1 MIYKTYLSRV
11 REYGKGSDINSL
23 PFLIKLYEKGK
34 DGDMQRD
41 DFINEFGLYSRIQDH
56 LMFLGNY
63 DNMVAISVIL
73 ILYQKN
79 RKRESYDYFHSE
91 VQYFSETMC
100 CETRKIKRSNDC
112 YILMENARPI
122 GTYRE
127 VVTLRAKDLELMYLT
142 LLPKFEYIIANFDK
156 IYQGVGD
163 KMQVTNF
170 IKPFMI
176 EIGMKSLIFQPGI
189 NKTFTDELAPTI
201 DMFMNGNES
210 NKISMSF
217 NQVYSFMYL
226 IRRFNLFEYA
236 ANMMNYLGRPPAG
249 TNLIDMVDSRNYN
262 QVEAIQFSDPT
273 KRRFIG
279 GTERKKSY
287 FSTHDG
293 NKNEK

>member
-1 MIYKTYLSRV
+1 
-11 REYGKGSDINSL
+11 
-23 PFLIKLYEKGK
+23 
-34 DGDMQRD
+34 
-41 DFINEFGLYSRIQDH
+41 
-56 LMFLGNY
+56 
-63 DNMVAISVIL
+63 
-73 ILYQKN
+73 
-79 RKRESYDYFHSE
+79 
-91 VQYFSETMC
+91 
-100 CETRKIKRSNDC
+100 
-112 YILMENARPI
+112 MENARHI

-176 EIGMKSLIFQPGI
+176 EIGTKSLIFQPGI
-189 NKTFTDELAPTI
+189 NKTFTDELAPTV

-210 NKISMSF
+210 NRISMSF

-236 ANMMNYLGRPPAG
+236 ATMMNYLGRSPAG
-249 TNLIDMVDSRNYN
+249 TNMIDMVDSRNYN
-262 QVEAIQFSDPT
+262 QVEATAFNDPN

-279 GTERKKSY
+279 DSDRKKSY
-287 FSTHDG
+287 FMTHDG
-293 NKNEK
+293 SKNEK

>member
-1 MIYKTYLSRV
+1 MH
-11 REYGKGSDINSL
+11 
-23 PFLIKLYEKGK
+23 
-34 DGDMQRD
+34 RD

-56 LMFLGNY
+56 LMFLGNNE
-63 DNMVAISVIL
+63 NMVVVSVIL

-79 RKRESYDYFHSE
+79 RKRDNYEYFHSE
-91 VQYFSETMC
+91 VQYFSETML
-100 CETRKIKRSNDC
+100 CETRKIKRNNDC

-156 IYQGVGD
+156 IYQGIGD

-170 IKPFMI
+170 VKPFMI
-176 EIGMKSLIFQPGI
+176 EIGNKSLIFQPGI
-189 NKTFTDELAPTI
+189 NKTFTDELAPAI
-201 DMFMNGNES
+201 DMFMNGKEENRV
-210 NKISMSF
+210 SMSF

-226 IRRFNLFEYA
+226 IRRFNIFEYS

-249 TNLIDMVDSRNYN
+249 TNLIDMVDNRNYN
-262 QVEAIQFSDPT
+262 QVEAMNFSDPT

-279 GTERKKSY
+279 EDRDRKMSY
-287 FSTHDG
+287 FMTNDG
-293 NKNEK
+293 SGKNKK